1 MSMDIFFSQ
10 LLRAEYPSVKP
21 ALKIVCDGRIPTRHA
36 NAMGVLDY
44 DPNQAKDLAGHEE
57 PNG

>member
-1 MSMDIFFSQ
+1 MDIFFSQ
-10 LLRAEYPSVKP
+10 LLRAEYPDVLKP

-36 NAMGVLDY
+36 NAMHVLDY
-44 DPNQAKDLAGHEE
+44 DPNQAKNLAGHEE